1 MRASGLIEEG
11 PAHDAASTISFRK
24 AQLYADD
31 ASWSL
36 NDLVFCEFI
45 EAVSRLSL
53 EAIEN
58 SR

>member
-11 PAHDAASTISFRK
+11 PLHDAASTNSFRK